1 MADIHD
7 TAEPSALLSITRSS
21 VSGVS
26 LLTARGEI
34 DASSAPELAEA
45 LAGHVGET
53 GEPPRTVLDLGAVT
67 FMDSTGI
74 NALLIAHRATDAAG
88 GWIRLACLD
97 GPVLRVVELV
107 GVDSVIACHP
117 SVDQALSS

>member
-1 MADIHD
+1 MVDIHD
-7 TAEPSALLSITRSS
+7 TAEPSALLTIARSS
-21 VSGVS
+21 VSGIR

-34 DASSAPELAEA
+34 DASSAPELTEA
-45 LAGHVGET
+45 LTGHVGEA

-67 FMDSTGI
+67 FMDSTGV
-74 NALLIAHRATDAAG
+74 NALLIAHRVMAEAG

-97 GPVLRVVELV
+97 GPVRRLVELV

-117 SVDQALSS
+117 SVDQALGS